1 MKKLLILVPALVLL
15 AACNDKP
22 GVETVRSL
30 TLPAHNNQTLGAVL
44 DARPVCEKTTWTLT
58 QGEGD
63 TVGVEYQCDFS
74 APQTQTLFKT
84 QISTW
89 TDRYQRRVTDSKKAL
104 DTLQDEK
111 MQATTR
117 IGTARQVFEQLQG
130 SGDLDRY
137 KALVNGSPA
146 DNLSLEA
153 AHAYF
158 ISDAGVAYL
167 VSKSAPVTPTA
178 KARSS
183 KNTRAE
189 KKGNKN
195 SNKNSKPV
203 TAPALQTDSQRT
215 VLAVDA
221 VYQTIASAG
230 LATETLSGDACQ
242 APAALMLTLDASVP
256 QIEQAFSDC
265 LAGVE
270 TQYTAAV
277 AVAGKKVEAASA
289 GLARVNKALTL
300 VSIQEVIRWSLP
312 VDGQPQ
318 PVSRTFT
325 LNAREA
331 TDRRVTKTLGVT
343 DDALASVYDGEFSR
357 VYQDMLV
364 SAMSD
369 LVRQ

>member
-1 MKKLLILVPALVLL
+1 MKKLLILILILVPALVLL

-44 DARPVCEKTTWTLT
+44 DARPACEKTTWTLT

-74 APQTQTLFKT
+74 ATQTQTLFKT

-89 TDRYQRRVTDSKKAL
+89 TDRYQRRLADSKKAL
-104 DTLQDEK
+104 DILQDEK

-137 KALVNGSPA
+137 KALVSGSPA
-146 DNLSLEA
+146 DNLSLDA

-167 VSKSAPVTPTA
+167 VSKSAP
-178 KARSS
+178 
-183 KNTRAE
+183 
-189 KKGNKN
+189 
-195 SNKNSKPV
+195 
-203 TAPALQTDSQRT
+203 APQSDTQRT
-215 VLAVDA
+215 VAAVDA

-230 LATETLSGDACQ
+230 LETETLSGDACQ
-242 APAALMLTLDASVP
+242 SPAALMLTIGASVP

-265 LAGVE
+265 LTGVE

-277 AVAGKKVEAASA
+277 AVAGKKVEAATA
-289 GLARVNKALTL
+289 GLGRVSKALTL
-300 VSIQEVIRWSLP
+300 LNIQEVIHWSLP
-312 VDGQPQ
+312 ADGQPQ

-325 LNAREA
+325 LNARDA

-343 DDALASVYDGEFSR
+343 DEALASVYDGQFSR
-357 VYQDMLV
+357 VYQDLLV

-369 LVRQ
+369 LVR